1 MLVELT
7 NVPPQAV
14 PVARL
19 KEHLRLGSG
28 FADDAVQEGLL
39 AGFLRAAMAAIE
51 GRTGKALVTRD
62 FRLARARARASARGG
77 VIALPLAPVS
87 AVIEVA
93 RLDGDGGER
102 VLSAGDWRLEPDAHA
117 PGVVTGAGLYRVDFT
132 AGWGAE
138 FSDLP
143 DDLQQA
149 VMMLAAHYYEYRHD
163 VALSAGC
170 TPFGVTSL
178 LERWH
183 MPRLGGWGAA

>member
-1 MLVELT
+1 MMLVELT

-39 AGFLRAAMAAIE
+39 TGFLRAAMAAIE
-51 GRTGKALVTRD
+51 GRIGKALVTRD
-62 FRLARARARASARGG
+62 FRLARARARGG

-93 RLDGDGGER
+93 RLDGEGGEA
-102 VLSAGDWRLEPDAHA
+102 VLATSDWRLEPDAHA
-117 PGVVTGAGLYRVDFT
+117 PGVTTGAGLYRVDFT
-132 AGWGAE
+132 AGWGAG

-149 VMMLAAHYYEYRHD
+149 VMLLAAHYYEYRHD